1 MKNRME
7 LREKN
12 GRGKFLRTALLT
24 LLMLTL
30 LSATALAANAG
41 WKQKGSRIYYYYTEA
56 DGESAGLKATGLV
69 QIGQNYY
76 YFNPSGV
83 LQTGWI
89 ATEDGYR
96 YFTPEGAPGVG
107 NTNFISIKRPAW

>member
-41 WKQKGSRIYYYYTEA
+41 WKQKGRRIYY
-56 DGESAGLKATGLV
+56 
-69 QIGQNYY
+69 
-76 YFNPSGV
+76 
-83 LQTGWI
+83 
-89 ATEDGYR
+89 
-96 YFTPEGAPGVG
+96 
-107 NTNFISIKRPAW
+107 